1 MQTPVSIFLIDD
13 HPIVRNGIRSLIESM
28 GPYKVIRQFDNGQDL
43 IDAIPFDE
51 APQLMIL
58 DLAMPVMDGK
68 ETVKQL
74 RALNVNIPVLI
85 LTLET
90 DEQTIIELFRMGIRG
105 YLPKSSTAE
114 ILKKAIDDVIHTG
127 YYHNEILIKALT
139 ANTEDKAPQQPLVHA
154 TEREAEFLRLVCDE
168 QEYTYEQIAH
178 MMGIS
183 RRTVDGHRES
193 LFEKFNIKS
202 KTGLVLFAIKSG
214 IYKVEQAKTQR

>member
-1 MQTPVSIFLIDD
+1 MHTPVSIFLIDD
-13 HPIVRNGIRSLIESM
+13 HAVVRLGLKSLIESM

-43 IDAIPFDE
+43 VDAIPFDE
-51 APQLMIL
+51 MPDLMIL
-58 DLAMPVMDGK
+58 DLTMPVMDGK
-68 ETVKQL
+68 ETVKRL
-74 RALNVNIPVLI
+74 RELNINIPILI

-105 YLPKSSTAE
+105 YLPKSSTADV
-114 ILKKAIDDVIHTG
+114 LKKAIDDVTQTG

-139 ANTEDKAPQQPLVHA
+139 AAPEEKHHQPLVYP
-154 TEREAEFLRLVCDE
+154 TEREAEFLKLVCDE

-202 KTGLVLFAIKSG
+202 KTGLVLFAIKAG
-214 IYKVEQAKTQR
+214 IYKIDQPKTSR